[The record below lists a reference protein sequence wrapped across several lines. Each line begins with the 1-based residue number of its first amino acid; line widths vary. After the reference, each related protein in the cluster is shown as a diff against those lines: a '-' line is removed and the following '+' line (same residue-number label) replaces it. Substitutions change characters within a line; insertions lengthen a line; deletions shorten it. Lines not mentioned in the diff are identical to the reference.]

1 MFTQD
6 EFNEMLAAYGYALAM
21 AVAALRTINA
31 ATIPTEADLAGTGT
45 FTDRVYAAY
54 QRIEKTKTLA
64 DIDLL
69 CMLTMQT
76 VNVFAIRNMKGWTG
90 PQPHTL
96 AELYAEYR
104 AQQHAGE

>member
-6 EFNEMLAAYGYALAM
+6 EFNEMVTEYGYDLAM
-21 AVAALRTINA
+21 AVAALRIINA
-31 ATIPTEADLAGTGT
+31 ATIPTEEDLAGDGT
-45 FTDRVYAAY
+45 FTAKIYAAY
-54 QRIEKTKTLA
+54 QRIEKAKTWA
-64 DIDLL
+64 EVDLL
-69 CMLTMQT
+69 CVLTLQT

-104 AQQHAGE
+104 A